1 MHSDPTNLF
10 PRAQAIEAELI
21 DMVWKTNDPQA
32 GEEDVVM
39 DEKKVPRVTAVMV
52 DEESGEMAPE
62 ARPTHLMNTI
72 LVGFTL

>member
-1 MHSDPTNLF
+1 
-10 PRAQAIEAELI
+10 
-21 DMVWKTNDPQA
+21 MVWKTNDPKA
-32 GEEDVVM
+32 GEEEEVF
-39 DEKKVPRVTAVMV
+39 DEKKVPRVIAIMV